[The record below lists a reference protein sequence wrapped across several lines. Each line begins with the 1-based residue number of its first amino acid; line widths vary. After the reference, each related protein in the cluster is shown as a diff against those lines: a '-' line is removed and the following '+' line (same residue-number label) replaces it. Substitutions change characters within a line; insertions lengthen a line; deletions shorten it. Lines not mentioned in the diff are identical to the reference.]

1 MEVYD
6 TPQYIQPR
14 PVLPPVTNPN
24 QFVPSAPEASSQTPA
39 RSKSLN
45 KHTGSVLLGR
55 QRLPIRRL
63 AQAYVQPT
71 NTNNNSRP
79 SYPPFD
85 ESHNEASSFLKPSYR
100 AFSASSPSLKL
111 RSAKV
116 KLGSPITDSAMSSP
130 HDAKISSLSPESSAL
145 LDDGFS
151 ASSPS
156 LPILNPESPDETV
169 IDHNA
174 PDVPRLVPT
183 GLCQPP
189 SLRVTPDLPD
199 LTGKVIREGEYPAG
213 RGGYADVWKCAMR
226 LDMDECKVRQY
237 DPAFRL
243 SGLCNRSA
251 DTGMIYFRWP

>member
-1 MEVYD
+1 M
-6 TPQYIQPR
+6 
-14 PVLPPVTNPN
+14 
-24 QFVPSAPEASSQTPA
+24 
-39 RSKSLN
+39 
-45 KHTGSVLLGR
+45 
-55 QRLPIRRL
+55 
-63 AQAYVQPT
+63 
-71 NTNNNSRP
+71 
-79 SYPPFD
+79 
-85 ESHNEASSFLKPSYR
+85 
-100 AFSASSPSLKL
+100 
-111 RSAKV
+111 
-116 KLGSPITDSAMSSP
+116 
-130 HDAKISSLSPESSAL
+130 